1 MIITLKYFSGGTE
14 YERSFPLLAF
24 RGVDD
29 PDEFR
34 IVGQQYVDP
43 AGAITEQII
52 GFRRIMTLDFG
63 VVQSFDDRIFLQRF
77 LTSETRR
84 IAYDL
89 GAGEEWYVELYP
101 ANVPAEGG
109 SNGGYEQERFSN
121 EWLDGSIFG
130 RRFVLKLVDKSVL
143 QIFPVGAG
151 YGYDYGGQTE
161 GYGNVL

>member
-1 MIITLKYFSGGTE
+1 MTITLKYLSGGIE
-14 YERSFPLLAF
+14 YERSFSLLAL

-34 IVGQQYVDP
+34 MVGQQYVDP
-43 AGAITEQII
+43 AGEITEQMI
-52 GFRRIMTLDFG
+52 GFKRIMTLDFG
-63 VVQSFDDRIFLQRF
+63 VVQSVEDRIFLQRF

-89 GAGEEWYVELYP
+89 GAGEEWYVELYEP
-101 ANVPAEGG
+101 
-109 SNGGYEQERFSN
+109 ERFSN

-130 RRFVLKLVDKSVL
+130 RRFVLKLIDKGVL
-143 QIFPVGAG
+143 QIFPMGTG

-161 GYGNVL
+161 GYGSVL